1 MKKLLMILIPLLLVG
16 GGVVGLGLGG
26 ILKIPGLTPAKKKQV
41 AAGLYADP
49 KDLKPKEEEKK
60 PAVAAAKPK
69 KKAPTVAVATN
80 DPVLGRKKLAKV
92 WAELEPGQI
101 NGITKAWKVE
111 ELCEVFLMMDPAK
124 VSEVLA
130 VMDAKRA
137 DAVSR
142 AILRQAGRIV
152 AKSN

>member
-1 MKKLLMILIPLLLVG
+1 MILLPLLLVG
-16 GGVVGLGLGG
+16 GGVVGLGLAG

-41 AAGLYADP
+41 AAGLYGEA
-49 KDLKPKEEEKK
+49 KDLKPKEEVKK
-60 PAVAAAKPK
+60 PVVASAKPK

-80 DPVLGRKKLAKV
+80 DPALGRKKLAKV
-92 WAELEPGQI
+92 WGEMEPSQL
-101 NGITKAWKVE
+101 NGITKGWKVE
-111 ELCEVFLMMDPAK
+111 ELCEVFLIMDPAK

-142 AILRQAGRIV
+142 AILRQAGRI
-152 AKSN
+152 ATKSD